1 MAAVSP
7 VDLYDRIDEN
17 YITNQINGLRN
28 TDTHRQHKVRIAAFD
43 MLYGGDFTALFPGED
58 LGDMPLVAN
67 TLKDGIHD
75 IERLATEAKGSPVF
89 MRKGDSKADLTDTAI
104 RTGIT
109 NTLWEMGEG
118 PRIEPYLY
126 LDMACAG
133 YAAVAVYVD
142 KKECPYPMFLR
153 LDPRNCYPD
162 VQNGKLINMFYMET
176 MLERYAATLYMEAD
190 FLDASPDN
198 ENEVTVSMYFD
209 KNQVIQAVS
218 AHNKNGDAVVTREI
232 GQRWIHKLGVVPVAF
247 EQLPTVDGR
256 WHGLMDQLGGPLMAR
271 NKTVKLLIEYLESM
285 ARAPFEEKGVL
296 NANEEPGIDT
306 VYHHDPNAEFET
318 FMRRVAPATPS
329 SSVFGLLQYLDSQE
343 ATEANQP
350 PARVGI
356 VSQSIASGSFVA
368 STQGSLS
375 SVVKEL
381 QERMALLRKGL
392 DMIAFKVD
400 KTWLNEEKPLFQAV
414 GKKVMYTPD
423 DMKDWYSHTI
433 QYGAAAGLNRSEA
446 DNRIAMHLTQ
456 RLIDKTTA
464 RQQLDYLDDVTTV
477 QDAID
482 QENLQDAFFQRFA
495 ADPNTPQS
503 LMAKT
508 LIIMSKGKSFI
519 QALEEIE
526 PELFAAEQQQLA
538 AGQPPTPGAPGAPGE
553 LPPGAQTS
561 DTGGLGG
568 GGSIQPALPIPP
580 TNQVVTRNPVF

>member
-1 MAAVSP
+1 
-7 VDLYDRIDEN
+7 
-17 YITNQINGLRN
+17 
-28 TDTHRQHKVRIAAFD
+28 
-43 MLYGGDFTALFPGED
+43 
-58 LGDMPLVAN
+58 MPLVAN

-89 MRKGDSKADLTDTAI
+89 MRKGDGKADLTATAI

-126 LDMACAG
+126 LDMACSG

-142 KKECPYPMFLR
+142 KKECNYPMFLR

-162 VQNGKLINMFYMET
+162 VQNGKLLNMFYMET
-176 MLERYAATLYMEAD
+176 MKERMAAKLYMEAD
-190 FLDASPDN
+190 FLNDDPGNDN
-198 ENEVTVSMYFD
+198 DVTVSMYFD
-209 KNQVIQAVS
+209 NMQVVQAVS
-218 AHNKNGDAVVTREI
+218 AHDKNGNAIVTREI
-232 GQRWIHKLGVVPVAF
+232 GQRWIHDLGVVPVAF

-296 NANEEPGIDT
+296 NSNEEPGIDT
-306 VYHHDPNAEFET
+306 IYHHDPNAEFET

-329 SSVFGLLQYLDSQE
+329 GSVFGLLQYLDTQE
-343 ATEANQP
+343 ATEATQP
-350 PARVGI
+350 PSRVGVI
-356 VSQSIASGSFVA
+356 PQSQATGTFVA

-392 DMIAFKVD
+392 NMIAFKVD
-400 KTWLNEEKPLFQAV
+400 KRWLNEEKPLFQAV
-414 GKKVMYTPD
+414 GKKIMYTPD
-423 DMKDWYSHTI
+423 DMDDWYSHTI
-433 QYGAAAGLNRSEA
+433 QYGAAAGLNRAEA

-477 QDAID
+477 QNAID

-526 PELFAAEQQQLA
+526 PELFAAEQQQLQA
-538 AGQPPTPGAPGAPGE
+538 NQPQPPTPGAPGE

-561 DTGGLGG
+561 ASGGPGG